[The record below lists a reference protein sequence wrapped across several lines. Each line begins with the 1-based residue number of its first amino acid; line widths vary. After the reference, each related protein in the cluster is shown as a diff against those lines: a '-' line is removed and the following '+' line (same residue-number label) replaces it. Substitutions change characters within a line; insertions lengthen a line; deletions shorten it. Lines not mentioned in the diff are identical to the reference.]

1 MYEKNKVKKMRELN
15 ISPADTYI
23 VINKSIIN
31 DTDRTILTML
41 YQPIIGPLPIILYFS
56 LWADLD
62 KKEQL
67 SKEYTHHHLVT
78 NMQISMHDILEAR
91 RKLEAIGLL
100 KTYIKEESINTYIY
114 QLYSPITANE
124 FFNHPILN
132 VVLYNNLGK
141 KEYEDLKEY
150 FKLSRINTTG
160 YEDIT
165 VSFSDVFKT
174 VPLTSYDLL
183 NDDIRKKNI
192 QKLNV
197 NSNFDFNF
205 LADSLPS
212 SLDRDRIFTKE
223 IKELIL
229 QLSFLYELDAIKMQD
244 IIPICITERGTINK
258 EELRKTCRNFYQFD
272 NHGLLP
278 SVVYDS
284 QPEYL
289 SLPTGDTSKRAKMI
303 YTFENISP
311 YELLKSKSDG
321 IEPTARD
328 LRLAEDLIIGYGLKP
343 GVVNVLIDYILKTN
357 NNKLTRNLAET
368 IAGQWQRLKIETVDE
383 AMSVAEKEH
392 KKYKKTT
399 NSSNTAPKQQPTKVE
414 TLPEWFNKKIE
425 KQTASLE
432 EQAEMQ
438 DLLKDYQ

>member
-1 MYEKNKVKKMRELN
+1 MKELN
-15 ISPADTYI
+15 ISPADTYT
-23 VINKSIIN
+23 VVNKSIIN
-31 DTDRTILTML
+31 DEDRTILTML

-62 KKEQL
+62 KKQL
-67 SKEYTHHHLVT
+67 TSDEHTHHHLVT
-78 NMQISMHDILEAR
+78 NMQISLHDILESR

-100 KTYIKEESINTYIY
+100 KTYLKEDSINTYIY
-114 QLYSPITANE
+114 QLYSPITAND

-141 KEYEDLKEY
+141 KEYDKLKEY
-150 FKLSRINTTG
+150 FKMPRISTTE

-165 VSFSDVFKT
+165 VSFSDVFNSI
-174 VPLTSYDLL
+174 PLTSYELL
-183 NDDIRKKNI
+183 NDNIRKKNI
-192 QKLNV
+192 QKLNI
-197 NSNFDFNF
+197 NSNFDFDF

-212 SLDRDRIFTKE
+212 SLDREKIFTKE
-223 IKELIL
+223 IKDLIL
-229 QLSFLYELDAIKMQD
+229 QLAFLYSIDAIKMQD

-278 SVVYDS
+278 SVVYNA

-289 SLPTGDTSKRAKMI
+289 KSPVGDTSKRTKMI
-303 YTFENISP
+303 YTFETISP

-321 IEPTARD
+321 TEPTARD
-328 LRLAEDLIIGYGLKP
+328 LKLAEDLIIGYGLKP

-383 AMSVAEKEH
+383 AMRVAEKEH
-392 KKYKKTT
+392 KKYKKNQGT
-399 NSSNTAPKQQPTKVE
+399 SQVKPKIEKVE
-414 TLPEWFNKKIE
+414 KIPEWFNKKIE
-425 KQTASLE
+425 KQTASLK
-432 EQAEMQ
+432 EQEEMQ
-438 DLLKDYQ
+438 DLLKEYQ

>member
-1 MYEKNKVKKMRELN
+1 MKEIN

-23 VINKSIIN
+23 VVNKSIIN
-31 DTDRTILTML
+31 DEDRTILTML

-62 KKEQL
+62 KKEQV
-67 SKEYTHHHLVT
+67 STEYTHHHLVT

-100 KTYIKEESINTYIY
+100 KTFIKEESINTYIY
-114 QLYSPITANE
+114 QLYSPIKAHD

-141 KEYEDLKEY
+141 KEYDNLKEY
-150 FKLSRINTTG
+150 FKVPRINTTG
-160 YEDIT
+160 YNDIT
-165 VSFSDVFKT
+165 VSFTDVFES
-174 VPLTSYDLL
+174 VPLTSYDIL
-183 NDDIRKKNI
+183 NNDIRKRNI
-192 QKLNV
+192 QKLNID
-197 NSNFDFNF
+197 SNFDFSF

-212 SLDRDRIFTKE
+212 SLDREKIFTKE

-229 QLSFLYELDAIKMQD
+229 QLSFLYNLDALKMQD
-244 IIPICITERGTINK
+244 IIPICITERGTISK
-258 EELRKTCRNFYQFD
+258 EDLRKTCRNFYQFD

-278 SVVYDS
+278 SVVYNS

-289 SLPTGDTSKRAKMI
+289 RNPTGDTSKRAKMI
-303 YTFENISP
+303 YTFETISP
-311 YELLKSKSDG
+311 YDLLKSKNDG
-321 IEPTARD
+321 TEPTARD
-328 LRLAEDLIIGYGLKP
+328 LRLAEDLIIGYGLKQ

-392 KKYKKTT
+392 KKYKKNATQTT
-399 NSSNTAPKQQPTKVE
+399 STSKQKPIKE
-414 TLPEWFNKKIE
+414 EKLPDWFNKKID
-425 KQTASLE
+425 KQTASIE
-432 EQAEMQ
+432 EQIEMQ
-438 DLLKDYQ
+438 DLLKEYR